1 MIQSLLLILLGYF
14 FSTDFLLNREKIKTL
29 HLATLVLHFH
39 FIDILWLINLL
50 LLQANVIYYAVNNNE
65 TDQQIRIQV
74 CNHIPGVVT

>member
-14 FSTDFLLNREKIKTL
+14 FSTDFLLNRERKNL
-29 HLATLVLHFH
+29 HLAALVLHFH

-50 LLQANVIYYAVNNNE
+50 LLQTNVIYYAVNNNE

-74 CNHIPGVVT
+74 WNHIPGVVT